1 MLCHHPQLITKT
13 ILRDVVPELA
23 RSIDSLRSSLSRNAV
38 VAMGELLEQYGKWID
53 HDLEIA
59 YSKLIRK
66 TL

>member
-1 MLCHHPQLITKT
+1 M
-13 ILRDVVPELA
+13 PELA